1 MTNAQILLDSR
12 NAITG
17 DRAVSFLLPR
27 FPYALIQEPATHRI
41 LHGEHLTEPWSPFP
55 VELSRN
61 SASMRAIPI
70 KTVIERIKADP
81 YIPTWTAAN
90 KGMVGLD
97 NLSQETKDKATD
109 FWLTKLDFSI
119 QEAEFYLG
127 LGIAKQDAN
136 RALQR
141 FMRIPIIVTG
151 TEWDNF
157 FNLRTAPDV
166 QPDFRETALEM
177 KALYDESEPHILRLG
192 EWHIPFG
199 DRISD
204 GLNLLD
210 TLRISSARCAR
221 ISYATHDGII
231 DHKRDLKM
239 CDDLISSVHLSP
251 LGHQLQA
258 TVGDRANYKG
268 FTSFRYRVENI
279 CEVFINAK

>member
-1 MTNAQILLDSR
+1 MAKNAQILLDSK

-17 DRAVSFLLPR
+17 DRATTFLLPR

-70 KTVIERIKADP
+70 KKVIERIYEDP
-81 YIPTWTAAN
+81 YFPIWTAAN
-90 KGMVGLD
+90 KGMVGLHT
-97 NLSQETKDKATD
+97 LTEQDKSRADIRWRTA
-109 FWLTKLDFSI
+109 LDSAVEEVEYY
-119 QEAEFYLG
+119 QK

-141 FMRIPIIVTG
+141 FMRIPIIITG

-157 FNLRTAPDV
+157 FKLRTAPDV

-177 KALYDESEPHILRLG
+177 KALYDESQPQTLQIG
-192 EWHIPFG
+192 QWHIPFG
-199 DRISD
+199 DRLPD
-204 GLNLLD
+204 GLSLLD
-210 TLRISSARCAR
+210 TLKVSAARHAR

-231 DHKRDLKM
+231 DVNRDFGM
-239 CDDLISSVHLSP
+239 CDDLISGGHMSP
-251 LGHQLQA
+251 LGHQLKA
-258 TVGDRANYKG
+258 TYQDRANYKG
-268 FTSFRYRVENI
+268 FTSFRWYIENNQ
-279 CEVFINAK
+279 EDLL